1 MKHGRSIL
9 MPVVALLAL
18 GVASIWS
25 QAVAQ
30 DLRAQIAASSVLEE
44 IKRRDT
50 LRAGVASFIPWVI
63 RDKKGELIG
72 FEIDVIKRL
81 AEDTGWKTEIIPTSF
96 DGIIPALL
104 AESSTPS

>member
-50 LRAGVASFIPWVI
+50 LRAGVASFFPWVI

-81 AEDTGWKTEIIPTSF
+81 AEDAGGKPKSSQPPLTASYPPSWP
-96 DGIIPALL
+96 
-104 AESSTPS
+104 ESSTPS